1 MKEQYIIVGGGGGK
15 GAVAMEALE
24 LVRCKT
30 VIFKI
35 VFPPKN
41 LNPYYSFHICQI

>member
-1 MKEQYIIVGGGGGK
+1 MKEQYIIVGGGGNGT
-15 GAVAMEALE
+15 GAAEALE
-24 LVRCKT
+24 LLRCKT
-30 VIFKI
+30 AIFKI